1 MAKQI
6 IFDAKA
12 QQLLKRGI
20 DKLARAVSITLGP
33 KGLNVILDRGF
44 GSPVITNDGV
54 TIAKEIE
61 LPNKIENIGAE
72 IIKQAAEKTNDVAGD
87 GTTTAVVLA
96 HSIIT
101 AGLKNVAAGANPL
114 GLKKGIEKAKKVIIE
129 ELRKISQSV
138 NKYEEVA
145 NVATISSQDKEIGE
159 MIASIIEEVGKDG
172 IITVEESKTLGLTKD
187 IVKGM
192 QFDRG
197 YISPYMVTN
206 PEKMEA
212 VLEDPYIII
221 TDQKISNIHDI
232 LPLLDKIL
240 QSGKKDI
247 LIIADDVT
255 GEALATLI
263 LNKLRGVF
271 NVVAVKAPGFGDRR
285 KDLLEDIAILTGGR
299 VISEELGLKLEKSEL
314 DDLGQARRVVV
325 DKENTTIVEGAGSKE
340 AIEKRIKQ
348 IRTELSK
355 VESEFDKEKLEERLA
370 KLSGGVAVIKVGAA
384 TEVEQKE
391 KQHRVEDAVRATKAA
406 LEEGIVPGGG
416 VALIRALKGLE
427 GLQVENEDEK
437 IGVDIMKKALE
448 EPLKRIAENAGYDG
462 AVVLEKVKNAEL
474 YEGFNALTGEIIN
487 MMEAGIVD
495 PTKVTRSA
503 LENAASVSSMFLTT
517 RVVVADLPE
526 KKEHSH
532 EESLPEEPEEY

>member
-6 IFDAKA
+6 LFDAKA
-12 QQLLKRGI
+12 QQLLKKGI
-20 DKLARAVSITLGP
+20 DKLAKAVSITLGP

-44 GSPVITNDGV
+44 GTPIITNDGV

-72 IIKQAAEKTNDVAGD
+72 IIKEAAEKTNDVAGD

-114 GLKKGIEKAKKVIIE
+114 GLKKGIEKAKKAVIE
-129 ELRKISQSV
+129 ELKNISQSV
-138 NKYEEVA
+138 SKYEEIA

-172 IITVEESKTLGLTKD
+172 VITVEESKTLGLSKE
-187 IVKGM
+187 IVKGL

-206 PEKMEA
+206 TEKMEA

-221 TDQKISNIHDI
+221 TDQKISSIHDI

-299 VISEELGLKLEKSEL
+299 VISEEVGLKLEKAEL
-314 DDLGQARRVVV
+314 SDLGQARRVVV

-340 AIEKRIKQ
+340 IIEKRIKQ
-348 IRTELSK
+348 IRSELAK
-355 VESEFDKEKLEERLA
+355 AESEFDKEKLEERLA

-416 VALIRALKGLE
+416 VALIRALKALE
-427 GLQVENEDEK
+427 KIQAENEDEK
-437 IGVDIMKKALE
+437 VGIEIMKRALE

-462 AVVLEKVKNAEL
+462 AVILEKVKQLNT
-474 YEGFNALTGEIIN
+474 YEGFNALTGEIVN
-487 MMEAGIVD
+487 MIEAGIVD

-503 LENAASVSSMFLTT
+503 LENAASVASMFLTT

-526 KKEHSH
+526 KKEHQH
-532 EESLPEEPEEY
+532 EVLPEESEEY

>member
-6 IFDAKA
+6 LFDAKA
-12 QQLLKRGI
+12 QQLLKKGI
-20 DKLARAVSITLGP
+20 DKLAKAVSITLGP

-61 LPNKIENIGAE
+61 LQNKIENIGAE

-114 GLKKGIEKAKKVIIE
+114 GLKRGIEKAKKVIIE
-129 ELRKISQSV
+129 ELRKISQGV
-138 NKYEEVA
+138 NKHEEIA

-159 MIASIIEEVGKDG
+159 MIASIIDEVGKDG
-172 IITVEESKTLGLTKD
+172 IITVEESKTLGLSKE

-240 QSGKKDI
+240 QSGRKDI

-299 VISEELGLKLEKSEL
+299 VISEELGLKLEKLEL

-340 AIEKRIKQ
+340 NIEKRIKQ
-348 IRTELSK
+348 IKNELSR

-416 VALIRALKGLE
+416 VALIRALPALE
-427 GLQVENEDEK
+427 KIETEDEDEK
-437 IGVDIMKKALE
+437 VGIEIMRRALE

-462 AVVLEKVKNAEL
+462 AVILEKVKNAGT
-474 YEGFNALTGEIIN
+474 YEGFNALTGKIVN

-503 LENAASVSSMFLTT
+503 LENAASVSAMFLTT

-532 EESLPEEPEEY
+532 DEHLPEEEEY